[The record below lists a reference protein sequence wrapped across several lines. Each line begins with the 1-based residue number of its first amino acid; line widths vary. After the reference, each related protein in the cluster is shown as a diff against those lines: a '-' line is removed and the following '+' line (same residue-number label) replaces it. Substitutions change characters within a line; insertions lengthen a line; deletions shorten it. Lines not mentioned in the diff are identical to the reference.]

1 MRGGQ
6 NEHLARLLA
15 QHIEHLLP
23 RGPRD
28 RVVFLDVQPDLTL
41 DHLPRG
47 GRSCAQP
54 GLRMDSRGGHL
65 RHFQLFE
72 FHESGFDLPRYR
84 RHRNGLVR
92 RRFEVEH
99 RPRIDVRSIPMCQSA
114 SGSAVAASAW

>member
-1 MRGGQ
+1 MREGQ

-47 GRSCAQP
+47 GSCAQP
-54 GLRMDSRGGHL
+54 ELRVDCRGQHL
-65 RHFQLFE
+65 RFFQLFA
-72 FHESGFDLPRYR
+72 FNESGFDLPRDR
-84 RHRNGLVR
+84 CHRNGLVR

-99 RPRIDVRSIPMCQSA
+99 RPRIDVRSIPMWQSA
-114 SGSAVAASAW
+114 SASAVAASAW